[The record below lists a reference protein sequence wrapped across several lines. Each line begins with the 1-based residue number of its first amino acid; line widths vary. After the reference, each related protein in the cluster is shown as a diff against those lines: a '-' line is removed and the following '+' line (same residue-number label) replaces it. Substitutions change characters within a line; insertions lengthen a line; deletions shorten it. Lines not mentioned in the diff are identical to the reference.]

1 MLLKNISMK
10 YLCLA
15 LVLVITAC
23 SSNRYFIVR
32 HAEKTVLTKDSAS
45 MMANNPP
52 LSEAGKVRA
61 FVLRDELKDQ
71 HIQYIFSTNTIRA
84 IATAQ
89 PLNESRGNTRI
100 EFYSSSKD
108 SLDGFIE
115 KLKSIKKGNVLVVGH
130 ANTVDD
136 IVNKLC
142 NSTKIPADLKDS
154 DYDNLYIVKKNGKRM
169 IFSQRKYGY
178 PSAPEK

>member
-1 MLLKNISMK
+1 MK
-10 YLCLA
+10 YLPL
-15 LVLVITAC
+15 LFLLITVAC
-23 SSNRYFIVR
+23 STPRYYIVR
-32 HAEKTVLTKDSAS
+32 HAEKTILTKDSAS
-45 MMANNPP
+45 MMMNNPP

-84 IATAQ
+84 IATAE
-89 PLNESRGNTRI
+89 PLNESRGNTHI

-130 ANTVDD
+130 SNTVDD

-142 NSTKIPADLKDS
+142 NSAKISGDLKDS
-154 DYDNLYIVKKNGKRM
+154 DYDNLYIVKKKRKRM

>member
-1 MLLKNISMK
+1 MK
-10 YLCLA
+10 YLFYA
-15 LVLVITAC
+15 FVLTITAC
-23 SSNRYFIVR
+23 SSNRYFVVR
-32 HAEKTVLTKDSAS
+32 HAEKTILTKDSAN
-45 MMANNPP
+45 MMMGNPP

-61 FVLRDELKDQ
+61 FVLRDELKNQ

-84 IATAQ
+84 IATAE
-89 PLNESRGNTRI
+89 PLNQSRGNTHI

-108 SLDGFIE
+108 SLNGFIE

-130 ANTVDD
+130 SNTVDD

-142 NSTKIPADLKDS
+142 NSTKIPGDLKDS
-154 DYDNLYIVKKNGKRM
+154 DYDNLYIIKKKGKRM

-178 PSAPEK
+178 PSAPE

>member
-1 MLLKNISMK
+1 MK
-10 YLCLA
+10 YLLYA
-15 LVLVITAC
+15 FLLMIMAC
-23 SSNRYFIVR
+23 SSNLYFVVR
-32 HAEKTVLTKDSAS
+32 HAKKTILTKDSAN
-45 MMANNPP
+45 MMMSNPP

-61 FVLRDELKDQ
+61 FVLRDELKNQ
-71 HIQYIFSTNTIRA
+71 HIRYIFSTNTIRA
-84 IATAQ
+84 IATAE
-89 PLNESRGNTRI
+89 PLNQSIGNTRI

-130 ANTVDD
+130 SNTVDD

-142 NSTKIPADLKDS
+142 SSTKIPGDLKDS
-154 DYDNLYIVKKNGKRM
+154 DYDNLYIIKRKGKRM

-178 PSAPEK
+178 PSAPE